1 MNNNNVKVEYVEYPY
16 GYEEPTWFDWLVWG
30 LKKIVKLAII
40 VASIW
45 LLVDSYM
52 RGCFDGLGLLGAA
65 GLVATLILCPLA
77 KRDAR

>member
-30 LKKIVKLAII
+30 LKKIVKLAIFVGSVWI
-40 VASIW
+40 
-45 LLVDSYM
+45 LVDSYINSYCN
-52 RGCFDGLGLLGAA
+52 GITLWGVA
-65 GLVATLILCPLA
+65 GLVVLFIFVPLA